1 MNNQKNQNTGSA
13 VTTLLG
19 AIVIVIAFVFLLVR
33 LATSGYFAD
42 VEEMTG
48 PAVETRIK
56 PQGVVTM
63 GDGVPAGQRTGES
76 VFNKVCIQCHAEN
89 AVVANSPKMNHPS
102 DWAPRIAKGMPAL
115 LHSAINGFNAMPKRG
130 GNPDL
135 TNDELERAIVYMA
148 NSAGGKFTEP
158 AIVAASDATSASAPA
173 TASAASAAQ

>member
-1 MNNQKNQNTGSA
+1 MNNQKNQNTGSV

-19 AIVIVIAFVFLLVR
+19 AIVIVVAFVFLLVR

-48 PAVETRIK
+48 NAVQTRIK

-63 GDGVPAGQRTGES
+63 GDGVPAGQRTGEA
-76 VFNKVCIQCHAEN
+76 VFNKVCIQCHAED
-89 AVVANSPKMNHPS
+89 AVVANSPKFNHPS

-135 TNDELERAIVYMA
+135 TDDELERAIAYMA
-148 NSAGGKFTEP
+148 NHSGGKFSERP
-158 AIVAASDATSASAPA
+158 IVAASDAAAASAPA